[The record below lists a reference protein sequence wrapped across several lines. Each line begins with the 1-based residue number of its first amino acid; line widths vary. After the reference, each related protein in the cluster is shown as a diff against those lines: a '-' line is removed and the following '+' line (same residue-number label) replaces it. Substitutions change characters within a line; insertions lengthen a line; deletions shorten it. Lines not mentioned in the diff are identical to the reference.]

1 MTTEAMTARNRIV
14 TLERELAS
22 AKANLSHLEFA
33 CSHAFGSP
41 VSDPI
46 IRKGYT
52 EPGDA
57 PGTMGIDHRSS
68 FYVPE
73 ERTPRWTRTCGLCG
87 KVEETRETTKEVSES
102 PTFR

>member
-1 MTTEAMTARNRIV
+1 MTTDAISTRNRIAN
-14 TLERELAS
+14 LERELAS
-22 AKANLSHLEFA
+22 SKATLSRLEFA

-46 IRKGYT
+46 IRRGYT

-57 PGTMGIDHRSS
+57 PGTMGIDWRPS

-73 ERTPRWTRTCGLCG
+73 QRTPRWTRTCSLCG
-87 KVEETRETTKEVSES
+87 KVEETRETTKTVSET
-102 PTFR
+102 PRF

>member
-1 MTTEAMTARNRIV
+1 MTPEARNIRSAV
-14 TLERELAS
+14 AHAEFQLSSARSALSNLEAR
-22 AKANLSHLEFA
+22 
-33 CSHAFGSP
+33 CSHEWGQV

-73 ERTPRWTRTCGLCG
+73 QVTPRWTRTCNLCG
-87 KVEETRETTKEVSES
+87 KVEETTATDKQVSLT
-102 PTFR
+102 PRF